1 MFRRASR
8 GGRRGSESGE
18 DNVGEEID
26 VEDWQMEPVR
36 SQVRLCHKSQDTDFE
51 RGDCHWQG
59 GFEQHYKI
67 GAGRVESRE
76 KGKLG

>member
-1 MFRRASR
+1 V
-8 GGRRGSESGE
+8 GGRDPE
-18 DNVGEEID
+18 
-26 VEDWQMEPVR
+26 
-36 SQVRLCHKSQDTDFE
+36 FE
-51 RGDCHWQG
+51 GVLLLAR